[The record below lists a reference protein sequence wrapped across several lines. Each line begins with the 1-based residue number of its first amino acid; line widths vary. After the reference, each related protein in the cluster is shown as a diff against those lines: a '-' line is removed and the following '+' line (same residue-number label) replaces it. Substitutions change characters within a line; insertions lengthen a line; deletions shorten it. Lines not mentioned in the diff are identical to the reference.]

1 MVASTAFMAPAIAL
15 LLLGLLLVAPPADAQ
30 DTDDVRGY
38 LNVRLGITAASDTD
52 IGGGLGATPNEQVL
66 GVSLGVNFNRHLSL
80 ELAGDGWERNM
91 RFERRSIGEFAMY
104 AVMPT
109 LRARYPVLDGRLTP
123 YALAGL
129 GVGYTEFND
138 RKQPGFG
145 VDVGG
150 TSWGVVGAL
159 GAGLEYFVA
168 NNIAIGIEAKY
179 VIARDQHVRLNGRQ
193 QSLDLDTLL
202 ATGGIRLFFP
212 EVRGR

>member
-1 MVASTAFMAPAIAL
+1 MAPTIAL
-15 LLLGLLLVAPPADAQ
+15 LLLGLLVVAPSADAH
-30 DTDDVRGY
+30 DTDDLRGY

-52 IGGGLGATPNEQVL
+52 VGGGLGATPNEQVL
-66 GVSLGVNFNRHLSL
+66 GVSLGVNFNRYLSL

-91 RFERRSIGEFAMY
+91 RFGGRTIGEFAMY
-104 AVMPT
+104 TGVPMV
-109 LRARYPVLDGRLTP
+109 RGRYPLLDGRLTP
-123 YALAGL
+123 YAVAGL

-168 NNIAIGIEAKY
+168 NNIAIGIETKY
-179 VIARDQHVRLNGRQ
+179 VISRDQEVRVNGRQ

-202 ATGGIRLFFP
+202 TTGGIRLFFP
-212 EVRGR
+212 EVRNR

>member
-1 MVASTAFMAPAIAL
+1 MAPTIAL
-15 LLLGLLLVAPPADAQ
+15 LLLGLLVVAPSADAH
-30 DTDDVRGY
+30 DTDDLRGY
-38 LNVRLGITAASDTD
+38 LNVRLGITAAADTD
-52 IGGGLGATPNEQVL
+52 VGGGLGATPNEQVL
-66 GVSLGVNFNRHLSL
+66 GVSLGVNFNRYLSL

-91 RFERRSIGEFAMY
+91 RFGGRTIGEFAMY
-104 AVMPT
+104 TGMPT
-109 LRARYPVLDGRLTP
+109 VRGRYPLLDGRLTP

-168 NNIAIGIEAKY
+168 NNIAIGLEMKY
-179 VIARDQHVRLNGRQ
+179 VVSRDQEVRVNGRQ
-193 QSLDLDTLL
+193 QSLDLDTVLGT
-202 ATGGIRLFFP
+202 AGIRLFFP
-212 EVRGR
+212 EVKGR